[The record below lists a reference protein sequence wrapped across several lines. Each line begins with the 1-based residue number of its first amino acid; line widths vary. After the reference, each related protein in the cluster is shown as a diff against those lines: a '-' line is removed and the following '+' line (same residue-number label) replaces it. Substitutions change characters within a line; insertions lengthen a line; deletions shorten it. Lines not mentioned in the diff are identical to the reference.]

1 MDADTSDSPKTRA
14 RRAGWS
20 GAVAPRFVAVTGG
33 IFVLALALGGCSS
46 GPRGGDAK
54 AAQPTDSAA
63 SDTVARADD
72 TQTRA
77 DLPPLNVAPPLPPA
91 PTPATFDVADL
102 AEKVESTVVNITTT
116 QKVNLPA
123 GHPFELF
130 MGPEG
135 MGPTERTGAG
145 TGFIIDTA
153 GYVVTNEHVVRD
165 ADEVTVKLW
174 DDREIEADVVG
185 RDPKLDVALLKLKNA
200 KDLPSARLGSS
211 DTLRIGEHVLAVGNP
226 YGLGH
231 TVTLGIVSAKSR
243 FIGAGSYDDFIQTDA
258 AINPGN
264 SGGPLFNWR
273 GEVVGMATA
282 IRPGANNIGFAI
294 PVDALKDVLGQLR
307 DHGHV
312 TRGKLGLV
320 FQPMSNELAA
330 ALKLDAPKGALVSQ
344 LEAGGAAARAGL
356 KPGDV
361 VLAVNDTPIA
371 HAEELP
377 RRVARNAPGTQI
389 KLTYLRDG
397 KKLEAKATL
406 DTLEDD
412 DTMAS
417 PPAHGAPSAEPSN
430 NKLGVAVSNARGG
443 GVRIDGLT
451 PTSVL
456 KEVRPGDVIV
466 ELDGKPVTDL
476 DTLGKQLA
484 AAKPGAVLLGK
495 VRRGEVVRFVPIP
508 MPK

>member
-1 MDADTSDSPKTRA
+1 MQNESIQLDRGRRTGARVARVLAPKFAAT
-14 RRAGWS
+14 
-20 GAVAPRFVAVTGG
+20 VGG
-33 IFVLALALGGCSS
+33 IFALALALGGCSS
-46 GPRGGDAK
+46 GGHATDAK
-54 AAQPTDSAA
+54 AAPSLDSA
-63 SDTVARADD
+63 DMVARADD
-72 TQTRA
+72 TPTRA
-77 DLPPLNVAPPLPPA
+77 DLPPLNVAPPLPPT

-102 AEKVESTVVNITTT
+102 AEKVESTVVSITTT
-116 QKVNLPA
+116 QVVNAPT

-145 TGFIIDTA
+145 TGFIIDPA

-165 ADEVTVKLW
+165 ADDVTVKLW
-174 DDREIEADVVG
+174 DDREFDAEVVG
-185 RDPKLDVALLKLKNA
+185 RDPKLDVALLKLKSG
-200 KDLPSARLGSS
+200 KDLPSVRLGSS

-243 FIGAGSYDDFIQTDA
+243 WIGAGSYDDFIQTDA

-320 FQPMSNELAA
+320 FQPMSNELAT

-344 LEAGGAAARAGL
+344 IEAGGAAARAGL
-356 KPGDV
+356 KSGDV

-389 KLTYLRDG
+389 KLSVLRDG
-397 KKLEAKATL
+397 KMIDMKATL
-406 DTLEDD
+406 DTLQDD
-412 DTMAS
+412 DTLSS
-417 PPAHGAPSAEPSN
+417 PPAHGVAPAEPSN

-451 PTSVL
+451 PTSIL
-456 KEVRPGDVIV
+456 REVRPGDILV
-466 ELDGKPVTDL
+466 ELDGKPIADL
-476 DTLGKQLA
+476 EGLEKQLA
-484 AAKPGAVLLGK
+484 AAKPGATLLGK
-495 VRRGEVVRFVPIP
+495 VRRGDVTRFVPIP
-508 MPK
+508 MPTK